1 MTSDEKPGQMHFLPG
16 RLGLGLLEPAQA
28 SKNEIISSGFNN
40 YFRHLTYNH
49 FFHLTNN
56 LFFFVT
62 QMKKPLFSDKLSNVA
77 NITYT

>member
-40 YFRHLTYNH
+40 FFRRLTYNH

-56 LFFFVT
+56 LFFRHTDEETFI
-62 QMKKPLFSDKLSNVA
+62 F
-77 NITYT
+77 